1 MARRIRQRKLKNPT
15 ITIIGEGATER
26 YYFTHLKRL
35 RGYNYVC
42 KPRNFTEQTFD
53 EMRKQIERVLAD
65 NGIAVCVFDADV
77 TRTRPAEKI
86 KYDDMRRKYAKNPS
100 VILCDSMPSIEFW
113 FLLHYLNTNR
123 YFATSDDVITVLR
136 RFITDFSKHQSFLSK
151 EIWVSELMRNDKLGF
166 AISRAIKLNAG
177 ESYSNIYKLFGVL
190 EQNYNYSQLM
200 TIDIQLCST
209 AQLQKKDLI
218 GIPIDR
224 KAL

>member
-1 MARRIRQRKLKNPT
+1 MARRTKERELKNPT

-53 EMRKQIERVLAD
+53 EMQKQIDRVLAD

-136 RFITDFSKHQSFLSK
+136 RFIPDFSKHQSFLSK
-151 EIWVSELMRNDKLGF
+151 EIWVSEL
-166 AISRAIKLNAG
+166 IKGNRLNTAVANSILVGSFG
-177 ESYSNIYKLFGVL
+177 ESYTNIYKLF
-190 EQNYNYSQLM
+190 N
-200 TIDIQLCST
+200 
-209 AQLQKKDLI
+209 LI
-218 GIPIDR
+218 N
-224 KAL
+224 KF

>member
-1 MARRIRQRKLKNPT
+1 
-15 ITIIGEGATER
+15 
-26 YYFTHLKRL
+26 
-35 RGYNYVC
+35 
-42 KPRNFTEQTFD
+42 
-53 EMRKQIERVLAD
+53 MRKQIERVLAD

-190 EQNYNYSQLM
+190 EQNYNYS
-200 TIDIQLCST
+200 
-209 AQLQKKDLI
+209 
-218 GIPIDR
+218 
-224 KAL
+224 

>member
-1 MARRIRQRKLKNPT
+1 MARRIKERELKNPM

-53 EMRKQIERVLAD
+53 EMQKQIDRVLAD

-77 TRTRPAEKI
+77 TRTRSAEKT
-86 KYDDMRRKYAKNPS
+86 KFEDMKRRYANNPA

-123 YFATSDDVITVLR
+123 YFATSDDVIIVLR
-136 RFITDFSKHQSFLSK
+136 RYISNFSKRQSFLSK
-151 EIWVSELMRNDKLGF
+151 EVWVSELFTDGKMNQ
-166 AISRAIKLNAG
+166 AIIRAKELNAG
-177 ESYSNIYKLFGVL
+177 ESYTNLHLLFNELGSN
-190 EQNYNYSQLM
+190 NN
-200 TIDIQLCST
+200 
-209 AQLQKKDLI
+209 
-218 GIPIDR
+218 
-224 KAL
+224 

>member
-1 MARRIRQRKLKNPT
+1 MARRIKERKLKNPT

-53 EMRKQIERVLAD
+53 EMQKQIERVLAD

-77 TRTRPAEKI
+77 TRTRPAEKA
-86 KYDDMRRKYAKNPS
+86 KFEDMRRKYADNPV

-123 YFATSDDVITVLR
+123 YFATSDDVIDVLHR
-136 RFITDFSKHQSFLSK
+136 YMPNFSKHQSFLSK
-151 EIWVSELMRNDKLGF
+151 EAWVSELLADNRLTK
-166 AISRAIKLNAG
+166 AIANANIVGMEG
-177 ESYSNIYKLFGVL
+177 ESYSRLHTLFSIL
-190 EQNYNYSQLM
+190 N
-200 TIDIQLCST
+200 
-209 AQLQKKDLI
+209 
-218 GIPIDR
+218 R
-224 KAL
+224 

>member
-1 MARRIRQRKLKNPT
+1 MARRIKERELKNPM

-53 EMRKQIERVLAD
+53 EMQKQIDRVLAD

-113 FLLHYLNTNR
+113 FLLHYLNINR
-123 YFATSDDVITVLR
+123 YFATSDDVIIVLR
-136 RFITDFSKHQSFLSK
+136 RYISNFSKRQSFLSK
-151 EIWVSELMRNDKLGF
+151 EVWVSELFTDGKMNQ
-166 AISRAIKLNAG
+166 AIIRAKELNAG
-177 ESYSNIYKLFGVL
+177 ESYTNLHLLFNELGSN
-190 EQNYNYSQLM
+190 NN
-200 TIDIQLCST
+200 
-209 AQLQKKDLI
+209 
-218 GIPIDR
+218 
-224 KAL
+224 

>member
-1 MARRIRQRKLKNPT
+1 MARRIKERELKNPT

-53 EMRKQIERVLAD
+53 EMQKQIDRVLAD

-77 TRTRPAEKI
+77 TRTRPAEKM
-86 KYDDMRRKYAKNPS
+86 KYDDMRRKYVKNPS

-123 YFATSDDVITVLR
+123 FFATSDDVITVLR
-136 RFITDFSKHQSFLSK
+136 RFIPDFSKHQSFLSK
-151 EIWVSELMRNDKLGF
+151 ETWVSALLADNRLDTALSNAN
-166 AISRAIKLNAG
+166 AIGTEG
-177 ESYSNIYKLFGVL
+177 ESYSKLSKLFEL
-190 EQNYNYSQLM
+190 L
-200 TIDIQLCST
+200 
-209 AQLQKKDLI
+209 K
-218 GIPIDR
+218 
-224 KAL
+224 

>member
-1 MARRIRQRKLKNPT
+1 MARRIRERKLKNPT

-77 TRTRPAEKI
+77 TRTLPAEKA
-86 KYDDMRRKYAKNPS
+86 KFEDLKRKYADNPA

-123 YFATSDDVITVLR
+123 YFATSDDVINALHR
-136 RFITDFSKHQSFLSK
+136 YMPNFSKHQSFLSK
-151 EIWVSELMRNDKLGF
+151 ESWVSELLADNRLDT
-166 AISRAIKLNAG
+166 AIVNANTIGTEG
-177 ESYSNIYKLFGVL
+177 ESYSRLPDLFEIV
-190 EQNYNYSQLM
+190 
-200 TIDIQLCST
+200 DI
-209 AQLQKKDLI
+209 K
-218 GIPIDR
+218 
-224 KAL
+224 

>member
-1 MARRIRQRKLKNPT
+1 M

-53 EMRKQIERVLAD
+53 EMQKQIDRVLAD

-136 RFITDFSKHQSFLSK
+136 RFIPDFSKHQSFLSK
-151 EIWVSELMRNDKLGF
+151 ETWVSDLLSDNRLNTALDNANAIGIEGEFYSKLP
-166 AISRAIKLNAG
+166 
-177 ESYSNIYKLFGVL
+177 KLF
-190 EQNYNYSQLM
+190 EF
-200 TIDIQLCST
+200 
-209 AQLQKKDLI
+209 I
-218 GIPIDR
+218 GQ
-224 KAL
+224 

>member
-1 MARRIRQRKLKNPT
+1 MARRIKERELKNPM

-53 EMRKQIERVLAD
+53 EMQKQIDRVLAD

-123 YFATSDDVITVLR
+123 YFATSDDVIIVLR
-136 RFITDFSKHQSFLSK
+136 RYISNFSKHQSFLSK
-151 EIWVSELMRNDKLGF
+151 EGWVSELLTDGKINQ
-166 AISRAIKLNAG
+166 AITRAKELNAG
-177 ESYSNIYKLFGVL
+177 ESHTNLHLLFNGLDSN
-190 EQNYNYSQLM
+190 NN
-200 TIDIQLCST
+200 
-209 AQLQKKDLI
+209 
-218 GIPIDR
+218 
-224 KAL
+224 

>member
-1 MARRIRQRKLKNPT
+1 MARRIRERKLKNPT

-77 TRTRPAEKI
+77 TRTRPAEKA
-86 KYDDMRRKYAKNPS
+86 KFEDLKRKYADNPA

-123 YFATSDDVITVLR
+123 YFATSDDVINALHR
-136 RFITDFSKHQSFLSK
+136 YMPNFSKHQSFLSK
-151 EIWVSELMRNDKLGF
+151 ESWVSELLADNRLDT
-166 AISRAIKLNAG
+166 AIVNANTIGTEG
-177 ESYSNIYKLFGVL
+177 ESYSRLSDLFEIV
-190 EQNYNYSQLM
+190 
-200 TIDIQLCST
+200 DI
-209 AQLQKKDLI
+209 K
-218 GIPIDR
+218 
-224 KAL
+224 

>member
-1 MARRIRQRKLKNPT
+1 MARRIRERKLKNPT

-77 TRTRPAEKI
+77 TRTRPAEKA
-86 KYDDMRRKYAKNPS
+86 KFEDLKRKYADNPA

-123 YFATSDDVITVLR
+123 YFATSDDVINALHR
-136 RFITDFSKHQSFLSK
+136 YMPNFSKHQSFLSK
-151 EIWVSELMRNDKLGF
+151 EAWVSELLADNRLDT
-166 AISRAIKLNAG
+166 AIINANLIGIEG
-177 ESYSNIYKLFGVL
+177 ESYSQLPKLF
-190 EQNYNYSQLM
+190 QLI
-200 TIDIQLCST
+200 TV
-209 AQLQKKDLI
+209 
-218 GIPIDR
+218 
-224 KAL
+224 

>member
-1 MARRIRQRKLKNPT
+1 MARRIKERELKNPM

-53 EMRKQIERVLAD
+53 EMQKQIDRVLAD

-77 TRTRPAEKI
+77 TRTQPAEKI
-86 KYDDMRRKYAKNPS
+86 KYDDMRRKYAKNPN

-123 YFATSDDVITVLR
+123 YFATSDDVITLLR
-136 RFITDFSKHQSFLSK
+136 RFIPDFSKHQSFLSK
-151 EIWVSELMRNDKLGF
+151 ETWVSELLSDNRLNIALDNAN
-166 AISRAIKLNAG
+166 AIGTEG
-177 ESYSNIYKLFGVL
+177 ESYSKLPKLF
-190 EQNYNYSQLM
+190 EF
-200 TIDIQLCST
+200 IE
-209 AQLQKKDLI
+209 K
-218 GIPIDR
+218 
-224 KAL
+224 

>member
-1 MARRIRQRKLKNPT
+1 MARRIKERKLKNPT

-53 EMRKQIERVLAD
+53 EMQKQIERVLAD

-77 TRTRPAEKI
+77 TRTRPAEKA
-86 KYDDMRRKYAKNPS
+86 KFEDMRRKYADNPV

-123 YFATSDDVITVLR
+123 YFATSDDVINVLHR
-136 RFITDFSKHQSFLSK
+136 YMPNFSKHQSFLSK
-151 EIWVSELMRNDKLGF
+151 EAWVSELLADNRLDK
-166 AISRAIKLNAG
+166 AIANANIVGMEG
-177 ESYSNIYKLFGVL
+177 ESYSRLPKLFEIVD
-190 EQNYNYSQLM
+190 
-200 TIDIQLCST
+200 T
-209 AQLQKKDLI
+209 K
-218 GIPIDR
+218 
-224 KAL
+224 

>member
-1 MARRIRQRKLKNPT
+1 MARRIKQRELKNPT

-53 EMRKQIERVLAD
+53 EMQKQIDRVLAD

-123 YFATSDDVITVLR
+123 FFATSDDVITVLR
-136 RFITDFSKHQSFLSK
+136 RFIPDFSKHQSFLSK
-151 EIWVSELMRNDKLGF
+151 ETWVFTLLADNRLDTALSNAN
-166 AISRAIKLNAG
+166 AIGTEG
-177 ESYSNIYKLFGVL
+177 ESYSKLPKLFEL
-190 EQNYNYSQLM
+190 L
-200 TIDIQLCST
+200 
-209 AQLQKKDLI
+209 K
-218 GIPIDR
+218 
-224 KAL
+224 

>member
-1 MARRIRQRKLKNPT
+1 MARRIRERKLKNPT

-77 TRTRPAEKI
+77 TRTRPAEKA
-86 KYDDMRRKYAKNPS
+86 KFEDLKRKYADNPA
-100 VILCDSMPSIEFW
+100 VILCDSRPSIEFW

-123 YFATSDDVITVLR
+123 YFATSDDVINALHR
-136 RFITDFSKHQSFLSK
+136 YMPNFSKHQSFLSK
-151 EIWVSELMRNDKLGF
+151 ESWVSELLADNRLDT
-166 AISRAIKLNAG
+166 AIVNANTIGTEG
-177 ESYSNIYKLFGVL
+177 ESYSRLPDLFEIV
-190 EQNYNYSQLM
+190 
-200 TIDIQLCST
+200 DI
-209 AQLQKKDLI
+209 K
-218 GIPIDR
+218 
-224 KAL
+224 

>member
-1 MARRIRQRKLKNPT
+1 MARRIKERKLKNPT

-53 EMRKQIERVLAD
+53 EMQKQIERVLAD

-77 TRTRPAEKI
+77 TRTRPAEKA
-86 KYDDMRRKYAKNPS
+86 KFEDLKRKYAGNPA

-123 YFATSDDVITVLR
+123 YYATSDDVIDALHR
-136 RFITDFSKHQSFLSK
+136 YIPNFSKHQSFLSK
-151 EIWVSELMRNDKLGF
+151 EAWVLELLADNRLDT
-166 AISRAIKLNAG
+166 AIANANVIGAEG
-177 ESYSNIYKLFGVL
+177 ESYSRLPKLFSL
-190 EQNYNYSQLM
+190 LS
-200 TIDIQLCST
+200 
-209 AQLQKKDLI
+209 
-218 GIPIDR
+218 
-224 KAL
+224 

>member
-1 MARRIRQRKLKNPT
+1 MARRIKERELKNPM

-53 EMRKQIERVLAD
+53 EMQKQIDRVLAD

-86 KYDDMRRKYAKNPS
+86 KYDDMWRKYAKNPN

-136 RFITDFSKHQSFLSK
+136 RFIPDFSKHQFFLSK
-151 EIWVSELMRNDKLGF
+151 ETWVSALLSDNRLNTALDNAN
-166 AISRAIKLNAG
+166 AIDTEG
-177 ESYSNIYKLFGVL
+177 ESYSKLPKLFDFI
-190 EQNYNYSQLM
+190 E
-200 TIDIQLCST
+200 
-209 AQLQKKDLI
+209 K
-218 GIPIDR
+218 
-224 KAL
+224 

>member
-1 MARRIRQRKLKNPT
+1 MARRIKERELKNPM

-53 EMRKQIERVLAD
+53 EMQKQIDRVLAD

-136 RFITDFSKHQSFLSK
+136 RFIPDFSKHQSFLSK
-151 EIWVSELMRNDKLGF
+151 ETWVSALLADNRLDTALSNAN
-166 AISRAIKLNAG
+166 AIGTEG
-177 ESYSNIYKLFGVL
+177 ESYSKLSKLFEL
-190 EQNYNYSQLM
+190 L
-200 TIDIQLCST
+200 
-209 AQLQKKDLI
+209 K
-218 GIPIDR
+218 
-224 KAL
+224 

>member
-1 MARRIRQRKLKNPT
+1 MARRIKERKLKNPT

-53 EMRKQIERVLAD
+53 EMQKQIERVLAD

-77 TRTRPAEKI
+77 TRTRSAEKA
-86 KYDDMRRKYAKNPS
+86 KFEDMRRKYADNPA

-123 YFATSDDVITVLR
+123 YFATSDDVIDVLHR
-136 RFITDFSKHQSFLSK
+136 YMPNFSKHQSFLSK
-151 EIWVSELMRNDKLGF
+151 EAWVLELLADNRLAT
-166 AISRAIKLNAG
+166 AISNANTIGIEG
-177 ESYSNIYKLFGVL
+177 ESYSRLPKLFEIV
-190 EQNYNYSQLM
+190 
-200 TIDIQLCST
+200 DI
-209 AQLQKKDLI
+209 K
-218 GIPIDR
+218 
-224 KAL
+224 